1 MPNLVV
7 RITDTEMAA
16 LEVAVSRAGHKSKS
30 DYVRE
35 TLFYPRGGGLSRY
48 ALREQGGDLAERVEA
63 IERDHERRISRLEGM
78 AGLD

>member
-16 LEVAVSRAGHKSKS
+16 LEAAVSRAGHKSKS

-35 TLFYPRGGGLSRY
+35 TL
-48 ALREQGGDLAERVEA
+48 ALREQGGDLAERLEA
-63 IERDHERRISRLEGM
+63 LERDHDRRIRRLEGM

>member
-7 RITDTEMAA
+7 RIKDAEMAA
-16 LEVAVSRAGHKSKS
+16 LEAAASRAGQSKS

-35 TLFYPRGGGLSRY
+35 TL
-48 ALREQGGDLAERVEA
+48 ALREQGGDLAQRLEA
-63 IERDHERRISRLEGM
+63 LERDHDRRISRLEGM